1 MAIKTSNYYKLD
13 SNIDGF
19 YVDEQGSV
27 ITVKDMIGVVG
38 GTDGPAAYPLSTA
51 RLSSLS
57 QDDILEL
64 TSKGLSP
71 DQIKN
76 YNGHG
81 LLYDKNGKQI
91 AQKGQMFF
99 KDGLGNFSTL
109 NGFTNSTKSI
119 QEDGNILR
127 LKDSS
132 LYNAGYTS
140 SLGITLDELLL
151 TASKNAVSF
160 SKGNVLQLSR
170 NYKVGV
176 SSVDMPTISLAS
188 DAVVWIVGRVTV
200 SGSGTIQ
207 IYHKNSDTVLDVVK
221 FDHPLNFSMPCYLSW
236 VGNLPLWTDATA
248 TTTDT
253 SKTSCDNISWDFKTK
268 SFRKIY
274 NPTGEDLRPHT
285 IQLVASKTV
294 HYAYINI
301 MCMETRIRNS
311 GTVKNGIDAISSN
324 STIYKVAFDTP
335 FEDSNYS
342 ISIQLDKPLQ
352 TWYTDKSN
360 TGFVINIEREY
371 EGQVSWTAVKTKK

>member
-1 MAIKTSNYYKLD
+1 LPYPTDNVEFRLKTSNYYKLD

-109 NGFTNSTKSI
+109 KGFTNSTKSI

-176 SSVDMPTISLAS
+176 SVC
-188 DAVVWIVGRVTV
+188 V
-200 SGSGTIQ
+200 SGVI
-207 IYHKNSDTVLDVVK
+207 
-221 FDHPLNFSMPCYLSW
+221 F
-236 VGNLPLWTDATA
+236 
-248 TTTDT
+248 
-253 SKTSCDNISWDFKTK
+253 
-268 SFRKIY
+268 
-274 NPTGEDLRPHT
+274 PHT
-285 IQLVASKTV
+285 WG
-294 HYAYINI
+294 
-301 MCMETRIRNS
+301 TRIEVL
-311 GTVKNGIDAISSN
+311 GPLTV
-324 STIYKVAFDTP
+324 TF
-335 FEDSNYS
+335 
-342 ISIQLDKPLQ
+342 
-352 TWYTDKSN
+352 
-360 TGFVINIEREY
+360 
-371 EGQVSWTAVKTKK
+371 